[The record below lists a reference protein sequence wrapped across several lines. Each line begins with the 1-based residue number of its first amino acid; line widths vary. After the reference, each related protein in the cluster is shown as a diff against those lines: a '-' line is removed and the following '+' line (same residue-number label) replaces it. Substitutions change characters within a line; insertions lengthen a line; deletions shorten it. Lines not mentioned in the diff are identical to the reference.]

1 MIEFKKYKLDNGLKL
16 IVHRDETTPLAAIN
30 VLYDVGAK
38 DEDESKTGFA
48 HLFEHLMFGGSKN
61 IPNYDEPLQKV
72 GGDNN
77 AWTSNDLTNYYLTLP
92 AANLETGLWLESDRM
107 LELDFSEESL
117 EVQRKVV
124 IEEYKQRYLNQPY
137 GDIPLLLRPLAYKVH
152 PYKWPTIGAD
162 IKHIEDAN
170 LDDVKKF
177 FYSHY
182 APNNAII
189 SITGNVDPDETF
201 ELVKKWF
208 GDIPS
213 RDVVKRKLPQEPKQ
227 TSIRELIVEKDVPSD
242 MFQMVFHMCGRT
254 DENYHTVDLLSDVL
268 SNGSS
273 SRLYQRLVKQKKYFT
288 DLHAY
293 VSGDTENG
301 LFTFAGNVSDDISVY
316 DAEKAIW
323 EEIALIKKDLVDD
336 YELQKVK
343 NKVESTLTF
352 SEINF
357 LNKAMNLAQFELLGD
372 ADDINKEVEKYQRV
386 TAEDIRKCANEILV
400 ESNCSKLYYLSIE
413 KKGKIC

>member
-1 MIEFKKYKLDNGLKL
+1 MIEIKKYKLENGLRL
-16 IVHRDETTPLAAIN
+16 IVHQDKTTPLAAIN

-61 IPNYDEPLQKV
+61 IPSYDEPLQKV

-77 AWTSNDLTNYYLTLP
+77 AWTSNDLTNYYITLP

-107 LELDFSEESL
+107 LELDFSQESL
-117 EVQRKVV
+117 DVQRKVV

-137 GDIPLLLRPLAYKVH
+137 GDVPLLLRPLAYKVH

-162 IKHIEDAN
+162 IKHIEDAD
-170 LDDVKKF
+170 LDDVKSF

-189 SITGNVDPDETF
+189 SVTGNVDPDETF

-213 RDVVKRKLPQEPKQ
+213 RQINKRQLPVEPAQKDM
-227 TSIRELIVEKDVPSD
+227 RELTVERDVPSD
-242 MFQMVFHMCGRT
+242 MFQMVFHMCGRA
-254 DENYHTVDLLSDVL
+254 DEDYYAMDLLSDVL

-273 SRLYQRLVKQKKYFT
+273 SRLYQRLVKQKKCFT
-288 DLHAY
+288 DVHAY
-293 VSGDTENG
+293 ISGDIENG
-301 LFTFAGNVSDDISVY
+301 LFTFAGNVSDNVSVY

-323 EEIALIKKDLVDD
+323 EEISEIKANAVET

-372 ADDINKEVEKYQRV
+372 ADDINKEVDRYQKV
-386 TAEDIRKCANEILV
+386 TAQEIFECANKILV
-400 ESNCSKLYYLSIE
+400 ERNCSKLYYLSID